1 MHPIFIAALF
11 IIGRAWKQPK
21 CTSTE
26 EWIKKMWQTYTMEYD
41 SAIKKERN
49 CVICRDTDGSRNCHT
64 ECSKSERE
72 KQTSYVNTYHILTHI
87 CAVQKNGIDNIT
99 CKTEIETQ
107 M

>member
-1 MHPIFIAALF
+1 
-11 IIGRAWKQPK
+11 
-21 CTSTE
+21 
-26 EWIKKMWQTYTMEYD
+26 MEYD

-87 CAVQKNGIDNIT
+87 CAV
-99 CKTEIETQ
+99 
-107 M
+107 